1 MNYKDYYKILGVAK
15 SASQDEI
22 KKAFRKLAVKYHP
35 DKNSGDKKA
44 EDKFKEVNEAN
55 EVLSDVDK
63 RKKYDDLGE
72 NWNSYQKHGGNGN
85 FDWGKWSA
93 QGQQQ
98 QRQGR
103 NQSEDYFGSGGNFSD
118 FFESIFGGRGGDAR
132 GPGQRSTRN
141 SRGQDQEAEMVL
153 TLEDSYN
160 GGTKQITLNGQKL
173 NMNLKPGVYD
183 GMVLRMKGKG
193 GAGMNGGEPGDLH
206 ITYKIP
212 KHSKF
217 EVKGNDL
224 YFEEPLELYTAVLGG
239 KIEIHIFGKTLK
251 IPIPA
256 GTDSGK
262 TFRLNG
268 LGMPF
273 YGKADV
279 RGDAYVKMKVVVPKD
294 LTVEEK
300 DLFIKLSSIKK

>member
-1 MNYKDYYKILGVAK
+1 MDYKDYYKILGVSKTAT
-15 SASQDEI
+15 QDEV

-35 DKNSGDKKA
+35 DKNPGDKKA
-44 EDKFKEVNEAN
+44 EEKFKEANEAN
-55 EVLSDVDK
+55 EVLSDVEK
-63 RKKYDDLGE
+63 RKKYDELGE
-72 NWNSYQKHGGNGN
+72 NWNSYQQHGGNGN
-85 FDWGKWSA
+85 FDWGRWSS
-93 QGQQQ
+93 QGQQ
-98 QRQGR
+98 RQNR
-103 NQSEDYFGSGGNFSD
+103 NQSEEFFGGGGNFSD

-132 GPGQRSTRN
+132 GPGQRSTRPT
-141 SRGQDQEAEMVL
+141 RGQDLQAEMEI

-160 GGTKQITLNGQKL
+160 GATKQITLNGQKL

-193 GAGMNGGEPGDLH
+193 GTGMNGGEPGDLH
-206 ITYKIP
+206 ITFKLA
-212 KHSKF
+212 KHLSL

-224 YFEEPLELYTAVLGG
+224 YLEQPLDLYTAVLGG
-239 KIEIHIFGKTLK
+239 KMEIKIFSKTLK
-251 IPIPA
+251 MPIPA

-279 RGDAYVKMKVVVPKD
+279 RGDAYVKMKIVVPKD
-294 LTVEEK
+294 LNDEEK
-300 DLFIKLSSIKK
+300 ELFKKLSEIRKV

>member
-1 MNYKDYYKILGVAK
+1 MDYKDYYKILGISKGAT
-15 SASQDEI
+15 QDEI
-22 KKAFRKLAVKYHP
+22 KKAFRKLAIKYHP
-35 DKNSGDKKA
+35 DKNPGDKKS
-44 EDKFKEVNEAN
+44 EEKFKEVNEAN
-55 EVLSDVDK
+55 EVLSDAEK

-72 NWNSYQKHGGNGN
+72 NWNSYQQHGGNGN
-85 FDWGKWSA
+85 FDWGKWSS
-93 QGQQQ
+93 QGQQ
-98 QRQGR
+98 RQSR
-103 NQSEDYFGSGGNFSD
+103 NQGEEFFGGGGNFSD

-132 GPGQRSTRN
+132 GPGQRTARVL
-141 SRGQDQEAEMVL
+141 RGQDLQAEMEI

-160 GGTKQITLNGQKL
+160 GATKQITLNGQKL

-193 GAGMNGGEPGDLH
+193 GAGVNGGEAGDLH
-206 ITYKIP
+206 ITFKLA
-212 KHSKF
+212 KHPNF

-224 YFEEPLELYTAVLGG
+224 HLEEPLDLYTAVLGG
-239 KIEIHIFGKTLK
+239 KLEIKIFNKTLK

-279 RGDAYVKMKVVVPKD
+279 RGDAYVKMKIIVPKD
-294 LTVEEK
+294 LSEEEEE
-300 DLFIKLSSIKK
+300 LFKKLSMKQKI